1 MEGLAEV
8 SVVQE
13 YMNVESKAIEVIYY
27 FPIEESAVVTNVEA
41 VVEGRRV
48 VGKVKEKQEAREEYR
63 SAVAQGRTAMKVEEV
78 KADILELKVGR
89 LAAGAGYR
97 RGMRLRNSASKRKTV
112 QIPTRKLSKAW
123 FCIKTP
129 KAVFVR

>member
-1 MEGLAEV
+1 MRLVEGLAEV
-8 SVVQE
+8 SVVQG
-13 YMNVESKAIEVIYY
+13 YMNMESKAIEVLYY

-48 VGKVKEKQEAREEYR
+48 VGKVKEKQEARKEYR

-89 LAAGAGYR
+89 LAAGSGCKVTLTYLLEAD
-97 RGMRLRNSASKRKTV
+97 V
-112 QIPTRKLSKAW
+112 
-123 FCIKTP
+123 
-129 KAVFVR
+129 